1 MSALHL
7 PDSSHARLQGPDL
20 RSEGAPV
27 STHTKPYNYGTAILA
42 AFEYLLEKYP
52 EVFVIGQGLW
62 SPWYVGNSMTDLDKK
77 FGKARVIDT
86 PVSELACTGAAVGA
100 ALAGMKPIVVHP
112 RIDFM
117 LYAMDAVVNQAAK
130 WRHMIGGQ
138 AHPGLVVRAII
149 NRGGEQGAQHSQALQ
164 SWFAHIPG
172 LRVVMP
178 ATVADARDLM
188 VASVLS
194 PDPVVYIDDRWLYD
208 QTDDLPPVQEIDLSA
223 VRPQVLAEGTDLT
236 IVAASH
242 ATRLALQAREQLL
255 TEGIRAEVV
264 DLRVLNP
271 WQGDEIARSVART
284 GRLLAVDGGWRTCGV
299 AGEVLASAVE
309 RLAPSQWRAT
319 PARLTLPDAPA
330 PTSRVLEKA
339 YYIGTQDVVKRAR
352 ALCA

>member
-1 MSALHL
+1 M
-7 PDSSHARLQGPDL
+7 R
-20 RSEGAPV
+20 APT
-27 STHTKPYNYGTAILA
+27 THYNYGTAIRS

-77 FGKARVIDT
+77 FGKERVIDT

-100 ALAGMKPIVVHP
+100 SLAGMKPIVVHP

-130 WRHMIGGQ
+130 WSHMIGGQ
-138 AHPGLVVRAII
+138 AHPGLTVRAII

-178 ATVADARDLM
+178 ATVADARDLLI
-188 VASVLS
+188 ASVLS
-194 PDPVVYIDDRWLYD
+194 PDPVIYIDDRWLYD
-208 QTDDLPPVQEIDLSA
+208 LTDDLPPVQELDLA
-223 VRPQVLAEGTDLT
+223 DLRPRVLAEGSDIT
-236 IVAASH
+236 IVAASYS
-242 ATRLALQAREQLL
+242 TRLALEARDQLL
-255 TEGIRAEVV
+255 TEGLSAEVV

-271 WQGDEIARSVART
+271 WHAHAALQSVTKT

-299 AGEVLASAVE
+299 AGEVLASVVE
-309 RLAPSQWRAT
+309 ALPPGVLRAT
-319 PARLTLPDAPA
+319 PARITLPDAPA
-330 PTSRVLEKA
+330 PTSRALEKI
-339 YYIGTQDVVKRAR
+339 YYPTTDTLVAR
-352 ALCA
+352 VREICR